1 MIDRGPPQAW
11 LPEPR
16 LEVFYDP
23 QGEPEGA
30 FLQLTTG
37 KQRRQEQPAPPA
49 QVFLCW
55 GFDGY
60 PLAVSLLEPA
70 PVATQRAIVERM
82 FAGPTH
88 DGREGAAA
96 ALPIGFADAT
106 IRELA
111 KACEALRRGQTPPG
125 NQRAVPTSAASRAGP
140 PAA

>member
-11 LPEPR
+11 LPKPR
-16 LEVFYDP
+16 LQVFYDP

-37 KQRRQEQPAPPA
+37 KQRRREQPVPPT

-70 PVATQRAIVERM
+70 AEVAQRAIVERL
-82 FAGPTH
+82 FAGPAH
-88 DGREGAAA
+88 QGEVAQGAP
-96 ALPIGFADAT
+96 PIGFKDAT
-106 IRELA
+106 LRELA
-111 KACEALRRGQTPPG
+111 SACEALRRRQTPPG
-125 NQRAVPTSAASRAGP
+125 GQRVVPTGAASRAGP